1 MIFSL
6 ILADT
11 SRSYMYLKNIIKEN
25 ISVENILIYSN
36 KKHTKLRKLCLKNK
50 LDFLKIKTKSI
61 NSKIS
66 TKKILSIENKNFIF
80 SGYPGEIV
88 KNEIL
93 LKKNFFHC
101 HPGKLPEFKGSTT
114 IYYTLLLKKNIYC
127 SVIKI
132 SSKIDSGEIFFERKF
147 NKPLNKIAIEKK
159 FDDKIRSIT
168 ICEFLKKKK
177 LKKIKYKSPKKY
189 LSSYYICHPLL
200 RQLIIK
206 KGYLNFSL

>member
-1 MIFSL
+1 MIFNL

-11 SRSYMYLKNIIKEN
+11 SRSYMYLKNIIKES
-25 ISVENILIYSN
+25 ILVDNILIYSN
-36 KKHTKLRKLCLKNK
+36 KKFTKLRKLCLKNK
-50 LDFLKIKTKSI
+50 LDFLTIKTKSI
-61 NSKIS
+61 NSKIA
-66 TKKILSIENKNFIF
+66 TKKILSFENKNFIF

-114 IYYTLLLKKNIYC
+114 IYYALLLKKDIYC

-132 SSKIDSGEIFFERKF
+132 SDKIDSGEIFYERKF
-147 NKPLNKIAIEKK
+147 NKPLNKIEIEKK

-177 LKKIKYKSPKKY
+177 FKKIKYKSSKKY